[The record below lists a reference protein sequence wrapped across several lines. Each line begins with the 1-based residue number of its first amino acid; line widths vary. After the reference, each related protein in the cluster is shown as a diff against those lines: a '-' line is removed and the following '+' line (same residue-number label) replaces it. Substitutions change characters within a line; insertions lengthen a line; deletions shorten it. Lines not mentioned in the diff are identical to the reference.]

1 MKGRIL
7 LGKLLALIT
16 DQVNQELLDAIDYQQ
31 EEIRILN
38 GQISKRI
45 RFTDAQRKNLAE
57 KAKMLGKAIEQYAT
71 IVTPDTLYRWH
82 RKLIARKFDGSK
94 KRKYP
99 GRPRKPEV
107 VEDLVL
113 SIAKENPRAGA
124 LNISGRLNGLG
135 HSICKETIRQILL
148 RNGIDPA
155 PQRGKRK
162 TWAEFIAQHKDVI
175 WACDF
180 FTVEVWCGL
189 RLTTFY
195 VLFFVHLKSRKVILG
210 GITENPTGLWCEQTA
225 RELTGF
231 DGPIHGL
238 DRKGYLIHDRGT
250 YFTEDFGK
258 VFAGV
263 NIEALKLPPRS
274 PNLNAFAER
283 FVRSI
288 KHDCLNHLILV
299 GEASLRRT
307 RNEYLKHYHMER
319 NHQGLGN
326 DIPFPKP
333 AITENEY
340 DNGHVAKK
348 SRLGGLLNFYHRQA
362 A

>member
-7 LGKLLALIT
+7 LGKLFALIT
-16 DQVNQELLDAIDYQQ
+16 DQVNQELLDALDYQQ
-31 EEIRILN
+31 EEIQVLKSK
-38 GQISKRI
+38 ISKRI
-45 RFTDAQRKNLAE
+45 RFTDAQRINLAE
-57 KAKMLGKAIEQYAT
+57 KAKKLGKAIEQYAT

-82 RKLIARKFDGSK
+82 RRLIARKFDGSK
-94 KRKYP
+94 KRKCP
-99 GRPRKPEV
+99 GRPKKPE
-107 VEDLVL
+107 EIENLVL
-113 SIAKENPRAGA
+113 QIAKENPRAGA
-124 LNISGRLNGLG
+124 LNIAGRLHELG

-148 RNGIDPA
+148 RNGIDSA
-155 PQRGKRK
+155 PQRGRRK
-162 TWAEFIAQHKDVI
+162 AWAEFISQHKDVI

-195 VLFFVHLKSRKVILG
+195 VLFFIHLKSRKVVLG
-210 GITENPTGLWCEQTA
+210 GITEHPTGQWCEQTA

-231 DGPIHGL
+231 DGPIHRF
-238 DRKGYLIHDRGT
+238 DRKGYLIHDRGS
-250 YFTEDFGK
+250 YFTEEFGN
-258 VFAGV
+258 VFASV

-283 FVRSI
+283 FVRTI

-307 RNEYLKHYHMER
+307 INEYLKHYHRER
-319 NHQGLGN
+319 HHQGLDN
-326 DIPFPKP
+326 KIPFPNAAP
-333 AITENEY
+333 VQSES
-340 DNGHVAKK
+340 DNGQVSRR